1 MKTTVWCVLLCI
13 LTTGQGVNAQSRL
26 TEQQKSEYAKGNQDP
41 EFLKAYIDALKA
53 GGQEEGLNDAADR
66 YLMVLPLEE
75 RYTEENLHY
84 FLEDINSLQARS
96 LTDIIK
102 HWKDIRP
109 TAARTAEIVKKI
121 NDVCQAA
128 FLQAFLQNGD
138 AKPTPGV
145 DCSSLLT
152 ALNTSKIPVPETRRR
167 LIEMWQNW
175 HGKKIDA
182 MIAALE
188 RIISVQENA
197 SEKAEDLPFDPI
209 SDGIALGN
217 MLNYILEEC
226 HFDQCSKMFA
236 ILDRAVEKNGREGF
250 WDMIERLRDDF
261 EGKKMMMEMGEE

>member
-1 MKTTVWCVLLCI
+1 MLLCI

-41 EFLKAYIDALKA
+41 EFFKAYIDALKA
-53 GGQEEGLNDAADR
+53 GGQEDGLNDAADR
-66 YLMVLPLEE
+66 YLMALRLEE

-96 LTDIIK
+96 LTDIVE

-121 NDVCQAA
+121 NAVCQAA
-128 FLQAFLQNGD
+128 FLQAFFQNGND
-138 AKPTPGV
+138 KPTPDV
-145 DCSSLLT
+145 DCSSLLR
-152 ALNTSKIPVPETRRR
+152 ALNASEIPVPETRRR

-175 HGKKIDA
+175 RGKKTDD

-188 RIISVQENA
+188 RIISLQENGNKEEA
-197 SEKAEDLPFDPI
+197 PPFDPI

-226 HFDQCSKMFA
+226 HLDQCSKMFA

-250 WDMIERLRDDF
+250 WDMIGRMRDDF